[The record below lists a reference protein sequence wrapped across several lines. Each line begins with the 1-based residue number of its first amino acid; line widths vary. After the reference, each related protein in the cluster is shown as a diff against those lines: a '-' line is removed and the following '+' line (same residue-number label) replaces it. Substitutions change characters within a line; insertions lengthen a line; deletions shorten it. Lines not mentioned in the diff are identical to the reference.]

1 MTAVPASSLRP
12 ARRLSA
18 TPGQI
23 ALALA
28 IAAFLLL
35 FLVLPV
41 ATVLYVAFTEKGT
54 STFTL
59 VNFYDFVRTELFMRS
74 LWNSFYVAA
83 MSVLWASVL
92 ALPLAYLTTR
102 FVFRGAALVQ
112 TLGFLPLIMPPFV
125 GAVAMQLFFGRNG
138 SINLLLDDWLG
149 FKIGFM
155 EGLNGVIF
163 VQSIH
168 YFPFI
173 LINLSAALRNIDRA
187 MEEAAQNLGSS
198 GFRLFRR
205 IVFPLALPGYLAGA
219 SLVFVKVFDDLAT
232 PLLLNVK
239 DMLAPQAYLRVTS
252 IGIADPMGYVI
263 SVVLIVASVTAM
275 WLSAA
280 ALKGRDYATTQRGG
294 GGLARRTMTRWEAIF
309 GYGIVFLILA
319 LVLAPHLGLLLLS
332 FATIWSFSPLPD
344 GFTTAHYA
352 RVFGE
357 SSLYI
362 KNTLIYASIA
372 GGIDI
377 VLGVAIAYL
386 VLRTKLVGR
395 EWLDWAASAALAIP
409 GVVLGIGY
417 LRTFYGVT
425 LPDGT
430 PLASLWITIVLAL
443 AIRRLPYALRACYAA
458 LQQISV
464 SLEEAAE
471 NPRRHQGP
479 HGAARGSALDGG
491 RYPGRL
497 CHQLLDRCRGA
508 LGDLDAR
515 PVEFGRAPRLRALR
529 LHAIGGRAGAG
540 SGVGRGRGRSRRALH
555 AALAPHH
562 RTQPEGQRDGP
573 IDHEREPAPHRPD
586 RLRRYRG
593 RQPVLWR
600 EPCPQGREP
609 GHPPGRVFRLP
620 RPVRLRQDH
629 AAAPDRRLQ
638 PGRYGPP
645 PDRRQGHLGA
655 AALEARCRHG
665 VPVLCALAAHDR
677 PPQRRLRAG
686 GAPAACARRSSAASR
701 SRSISSGSDI
711 WPSGGRPSSPAASSN
726 ASPSP
731 ARSRSSRRSC
741 CSTSLCPIST
751 PRCAC
756 KSGASCATC
765 SSASA

>member
-1 MTAVPASSLRP
+1 MTAIPSATLPR

-35 FLVLPV
+35 FLGLPV
-41 ATVLYVAFTEKGT
+41 GTVLYVAFTEKGT
-54 STFTL
+54 SNFTL

-74 LWNSFYVAA
+74 LWNSFYVSA
-83 MSVLWASVL
+83 MSVVWASVF

-102 FVFRGAALVQ
+102 FVFRGALLVQ

-138 SINLLLDDWLG
+138 SINLLLDDWFG

-163 VQSIH
+163 VQSVH

-263 SVVLIVASVTAM
+263 SVVLIVASVIAM
-275 WLSAA
+275 WLSAL

-294 GGLARRTMTRWEAIF
+294 GGLARRVMTPWEAVL
-309 GYGIVFLILA
+309 GYGVVILILA

-344 GFTTAHYA
+344 AFTTAHYA

-357 SSLYI
+357 SSVYI
-362 KNTLIYASIA
+362 KNTLIYATLA

-386 VLRTKLVGR
+386 VLRTKLIGR

-471 NPRRHQGP
+471 NLGATKARTVRRVVVPLMAGGILAGFVTSFSTAAVELSATLMLVQSNSDAPLAFGLYVFMQSAAGRGP
-479 HGAARGSALDGG
+479 GAALGVVAVLLVALCTFISH
-491 RYPGRL
+491 L
-497 CHQLLDRCRGA
+497 II
-508 LGDLDAR
+508 
-515 PVEFGRAPRLRALR
+515 E
-529 LHAIGGRAGAG
+529 
-540 SGVGRGRGRSRRALH
+540 RSQKAK
-555 AALAPHH
+555 
-562 RTQPEGQRDGP
+562 GM
-573 IDHEREPAPHRPD
+573 
-586 RLRRYRG
+586 
-593 RQPVLWR
+593 
-600 EPCPQGREP
+600 
-609 GHPPGRVFRLP
+609 GH
-620 RPVRLRQDH
+620 
-629 AAAPDRRLQ
+629 
-638 PGRYGPP
+638 
-645 PDRRQGHLGA
+645 
-655 AALEARCRHG
+655 
-665 VPVLCALAAHDR
+665 
-677 PPQRRLRAG
+677 
-686 GAPAACARRSSAASR
+686 
-701 SRSISSGSDI
+701 
-711 WPSGGRPSSPAASSN
+711 
-726 ASPSP
+726 
-731 ARSRSSRRSC
+731 
-741 CSTSLCPIST
+741 
-751 PRCAC
+751 
-756 KSGASCATC
+756 
-765 SSASA
+765 